1 MVKEKSGSNRK
12 KTINLSERS
21 LESISKYLS
30 YITDLDIKV
39 EKLEYVR
46 RDASKRKDVDEVI
59 DLYIR
64 TKNDEKW

>member
-1 MVKEKSGSNRK
+1 MVKEKNSSNK
-12 KTINLSERS
+12 KETLNLSEKS
-21 LESISKYLS
+21 LKNISKYLS

-64 TKNDEKW
+64 TKNDEK

>member
-64 TKNDEKW
+64 TKNDEK